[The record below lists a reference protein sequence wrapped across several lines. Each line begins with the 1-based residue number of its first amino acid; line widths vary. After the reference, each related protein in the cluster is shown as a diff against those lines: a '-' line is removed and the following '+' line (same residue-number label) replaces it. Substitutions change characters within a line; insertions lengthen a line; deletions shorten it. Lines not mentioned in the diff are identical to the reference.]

1 MTDFEP
7 TYKDLLKKQKIKV
20 ETEEQTRS
28 RLIKVSRFL
37 GCEQDMKAIFAKYD
51 ALLARCTDA
60 KERDAISRLGA
71 QEINYL
77 LGKNEGFSHNGV
89 DVK

>member
-1 MTDFEP
+1 
-7 TYKDLLKKQKIKV
+7 
-20 ETEEQTRS
+20 
-28 RLIKVSRFL
+28 
-37 GCEQDMKAIFAKYD
+37 MKAIFTKYD
-51 ALLARCTDA
+51 ALLARCTDK

-89 DVK
+89 DIK